1 MGSVGR
7 AGPDQVIKVL
17 DLDSGDILPAEETGG
32 VFVRGPQCMM
42 RYHNNPAETA
52 AILKDGW
59 LETGDVG
66 HLDAD
71 GYLFLT
77 GRSKEMINV
86 SGLKVYPRE
95 LDEVLNQL
103 PAISECCTLGIADSR
118 SGEAVAACI
127 VLSAGANLT
136 EEKIQHYA
144 GQYLIPYK
152 CPKHVYFLAKI
163 PKTPAG
169 KQDRKALLQ
178 LLTKAQYP
186 EILEFSGRVANRS
199 CLPIRRRYPV
209 CEIIKGDAPGR
220 YILVIAFPAGARPCG
235 RIRRHRGLR
244 RKALRARLQ
253 PSKSD

>member
-1 MGSVGR
+1 MTEMAPITVNSIENGNRMGSVGR

-178 LLTKAQYP
+178 LLTKAQ
-186 EILEFSGRVANRS
+186 
-199 CLPIRRRYPV
+199 
-209 CEIIKGDAPGR
+209 
-220 YILVIAFPAGARPCG
+220 
-235 RIRRHRGLR
+235 
-244 RKALRARLQ
+244 
-253 PSKSD
+253 